1 MKIMKFVIPVI
12 AFLIFIL
19 ISLEIILPI
28 YRSGMDILPILI
40 VNGMFLFASFV
51 YLYDDERINMPEDYK
66 FHNKILLAVY
76 ILSFVAIMIF
86 IVLYFALDISRPVLY
101 DLILLEIGLGIIS
114 ADSLKL
120 GQ

>member
-1 MKIMKFVIPVI
+1 
-12 AFLIFIL
+12 
-19 ISLEIILPI
+19 
-28 YRSGMDILPILI
+28 MDILPILI
-40 VNGMFLFASFV
+40 VNGLFLFASFV
-51 YLYDDERINMPEDYK
+51 YIFDDEIREKPENYK